1 MIIKIIKI
9 SIYFLY
15 IKFYM
20 WCCLCFI
27 NIDNC
32 IMLMSYFCNGFNII
46 NCIEYI
52 RNMCNSNDFC
62 FIINCLFNIFDV

>member
-1 MIIKIIKI
+1 
-9 SIYFLY
+9 
-15 IKFYM
+15 M